1 VQESLIWVFVY
12 TGLREPPP
20 ARVPIPELSATEERA
35 EARSW
40 RSVVVAGFERRIDM
54 KVIEPYK
61 RVSFSMSLM
70 FISTNQK
77 NALLFLCSKIIN
89 SGRSVGIVR

>member
-1 VQESLIWVFVY
+1 MKVSLIWYIVC
-12 TGLREPPP
+12 TGLGEPPP

-40 RSVVVAGFERRIDM
+40 RSVVVGGMERRIDM

-61 RVSFSMSLM
+61 RVSFTMS
-70 FISTNQK
+70 FKVVSTSQK
-77 NALLFLCSKIIN
+77 NN
-89 SGRSVGIVR
+89 SVFIL